1 MRTTL
6 VCTLIGA
13 DRPGLVEAVSEVLTA
28 HGANWEES
36 RMASLA
42 GKFAG
47 ILQAT
52 VTAERVHGLTTALQ
66 ELERDGLHITVERSD
81 QPPQEAGHRLVL
93 ELLGQDH
100 PGIVRDVSRV
110 LAEAKVNV
118 EELTTTCEHASMAGG
133 DLFRARALL
142 SLPPGMDAET
152 LRRSLEGL
160 ADELMVDISFG
171 EEPAAHA

>member
-1 MRTTL
+1 MRATI

-13 DRPGLVEAVSEVLTA
+13 DRPGLVEAVSEALSS

-52 VTAERVHGLTTALQ
+52 VPAEQLRGLTTALR
-66 ELERDGLHITVERSD
+66 ELERDGLHVTVERSD
-81 QPPQEAGHRLVL
+81 QPAQAAAGHRLVL

-110 LAEAKVNV
+110 LAEAQVNV
-118 EELTTTCEHASMAGG
+118 EELTTACEHASMAGG
-133 DLFRARALL
+133 DLFRARVLL
-142 SLPPGMDAET
+142 SLPLGMEAET

-160 ADELMVDISFG
+160 ADELMVDVSFS
-171 EEPAAHA
+171 EEPV